1 MVNGYMCLCTD
12 GYSGG
17 FCEKGLVIQHVFSLK
32 HGITRILLIYVYFLA
47 LLSSLAHTLCSFLSP
62 MSTHVFFRKRQYSP
76 FNVEWS
82 TRKLPGTILT
92 SLVS

>member
-32 HGITRILLIYVYFLA
+32 HGITRILLIYVYFMA

-62 MSTHVFFRKRQYSP
+62 MSTPVFLESASIPLLMLSGQQGSYRVLF
-76 FNVEWS
+76 
-82 TRKLPGTILT
+82 
-92 SLVS
+92 